1 MRTRLLSILIATTA
15 LTTFQAVAGLAADE
29 CILKPNAR
37 TPPGGHWYYHVDP
50 VKNRRC
56 WFLRQE
62 DAGASPAPSPQVQS
76 PAETATQPS
85 APSLL
90 SSLVSAFAPAPQI
103 QERTVS
109 DSPSLRDTLPNQA
122 PQTALNTLDRRRR
135 LKALR
140 QSTAQSS
147 KTKGQDQSNVGLD
160 RASRDALFRGFLLWQ
175 ERQNTVE
182 R

>member
-1 MRTRLLSILIATTA
+1 
-15 LTTFQAVAGLAADE
+15 
-29 CILKPNAR
+29 
-37 TPPGGHWYYHVDP
+37 
-50 VKNRRC
+50 
-56 WFLRQE
+56 
-62 DAGASPAPSPQVQS
+62 
-76 PAETATQPS
+76 
-85 APSLL
+85 LL

-147 KTKGQDQSNVGLD
+147 ETKGQDQSNVGLD